1 MYDAVDM
8 AEVFLERDMCVT
20 CIPVVNDELE
30 EDVAVVALEP
40 NPYARLALEHDSD
53 QLRVR
58 ALLSVAIH
66 SHGLQPS
73 RGLSFRS
80 PSTS

>member
-8 AEVFLERDMCVT
+8 AELFIERDMCVT

-40 NPYARLALEHDSD
+40 NPYARLALEHDSE

-58 ALLSVAIH
+58 ALLAVAIR
-66 SHGLQPS
+66 SHRLLPS
-73 RGLSFRS
+73 RGLSFRC
-80 PSTS
+80 PSSS

>member
-8 AEVFLERDMCVT
+8 AELFLERDMCVT

-66 SHGLQPS
+66 SHGLLPS
-73 RGLSFRS
+73 RGLSFRC
-80 PSTS
+80 PSSS

>member
-8 AEVFLERDMCVT
+8 AELFLERDMCVT

-40 NPYARLALEHDSD
+40 NPYARLALEHESE

-58 ALLSVAIH
+58 ALLAVAIR
-66 SHGLQPS
+66 SHRLLPS
-73 RGLSFRS
+73 RGLSFRC
-80 PSTS
+80 PSSS

>member
-8 AEVFLERDMCVT
+8 AELFLERDMCVT
-20 CIPVVNDELE
+20 CIPVINDDLE

-40 NPYARLALEHDSD
+40 NEIARLALEHDSD

-66 SHGLQPS
+66 SHGLLPS
-73 RGLSFRS
+73 RGLSFRC
-80 PSTS
+80 PSSS

>member
-8 AEVFLERDMCVT
+8 ADHFLDMDMCVT
-20 CIPVVNDELE
+20 CIPVVNDDLE

-66 SHGLQPS
+66 SHGLLPS
-73 RGLSFRS
+73 RGLSFRC
-80 PSTS
+80 PSSS